1 MKYYFLIAG
10 SLCILYYMIL
20 VIYSRRLRST
30 FAAFWLVSG
39 GVHLVLGCAPL
50 PVYLYAVLRWLC
62 LVCWGAFLFVEVKI
76 VGGMRT
82 GVDAQANWIIIL
94 GAQVRGTY
102 ITSSLKRRLDAAL
115 CYLQH
120 SPETKVIVS
129 GGQGPGEEISEAD
142 AMAGYLEEHGIPKKQ
157 IFRENRSASTRENL
171 RFSREY
177 VDVEH
182 DRIGIVTND
191 FHIYRSS
198 IIARQEGYRKICRI
212 PADSDPVFRLNYMV
226 REFFG
231 VIYVW
236 IMEKK

>member
-102 ITSSLKRRLDAAL
+102 ITSSLRRRLDAAL

-142 AMAGYLEEHGIPKKQ
+142 AMAGYLEEHEKKKKQ
-157 IFRENRSASTRENL
+157 I
-171 RFSREY
+171 
-177 VDVEH
+177 
-182 DRIGIVTND
+182 
-191 FHIYRSS
+191 
-198 IIARQEGYRKICRI
+198 
-212 PADSDPVFRLNYMV
+212 
-226 REFFG
+226 
-231 VIYVW
+231 
-236 IMEKK
+236 